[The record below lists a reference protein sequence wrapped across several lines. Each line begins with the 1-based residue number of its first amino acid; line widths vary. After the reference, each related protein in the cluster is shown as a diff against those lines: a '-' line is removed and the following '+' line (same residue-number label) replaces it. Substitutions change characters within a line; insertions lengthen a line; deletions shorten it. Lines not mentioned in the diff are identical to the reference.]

1 MLKKK
6 TRRILFIFALL
17 VIVSALPVF
26 LKVILVGNAITI
38 LALDFDEFNYQTKIG
53 GMDHE

>member
-17 VIVSALPVF
+17 VIVSALPVY
-26 LKVILVGNAITI
+26 LKVILAGNAITI

-53 GMDHE
+53 GTK